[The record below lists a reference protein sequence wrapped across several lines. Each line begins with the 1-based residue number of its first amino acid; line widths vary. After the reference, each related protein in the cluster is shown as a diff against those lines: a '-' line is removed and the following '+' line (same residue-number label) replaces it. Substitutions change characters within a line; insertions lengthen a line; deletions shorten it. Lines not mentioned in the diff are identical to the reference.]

1 MRRLL
6 PLLILSFVVS
16 SVAAAFAD
24 DQDKTEVYAATVGKD
39 GVQHVRIVGGGYFFK
54 PNRIVVKKNIPVEL
68 SVSREPGMVPH
79 SMVANAPE
87 AGIVFDESLSSDP
100 KIITFTAQATGEY
113 AFYCK
118 NKLPFFPSHREK
130 GMQGI
135 IEVVE

>member
-1 MRRLL
+1 MLRLL
-6 PLLILSFVVS
+6 SRFILLIAVSFAAV
-16 SVAAAFAD
+16 VAAA
-24 DQDKTEVYAATVGKD
+24 QNQTEVYTATVDKD
-39 GVQHVRIVGGGYFFK
+39 GTQHVSILAGGYFFK
-54 PNRIVVKKNIPVEL
+54 PNRIVVKKNIPVEF
-68 SVSREPGMVPH
+68 SVSKEPGMVPH
-79 SMVANAPE
+79 SIVANAPE

-113 AFYCK
+113 VFYCK